1 MYGKGCEYKDND
13 CKRVALTG
21 LFRKLSKELSHGVP
35 YMRSVIRNYLNTSSY
50 YIQTGSNQILS
61 FVHAI

>member
-13 CKRVALTG
+13 CKRVALI
-21 LFRKLSKELSHGVP
+21 RKLSKELSHGVP